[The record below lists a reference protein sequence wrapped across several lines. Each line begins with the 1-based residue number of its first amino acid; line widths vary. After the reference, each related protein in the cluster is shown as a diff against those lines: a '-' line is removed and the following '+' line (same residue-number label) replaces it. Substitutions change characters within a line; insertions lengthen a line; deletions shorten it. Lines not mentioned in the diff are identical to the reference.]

1 MEFLFEVFTL
11 STTHLFRNILIS
23 SSLKS
28 EIFVAWQNSNLEWC
42 SMLVDK
48 CQNILILFIYLI
60 LYSVL
65 HTNNHFSFIFS
76 NINISIFNKKSLIK
90 TKHFLLEKKHH
101 GPWVSLLKPT
111 MKHKMNNKPENLSY
125 SSGKLGGGIYVPCL
139 LLIITLRFTWGKRK
153 FWWMMNKFQDIIPRG
168 RVRNGTHGPWYYC
181 CNKKHLF

>member
-1 MEFLFEVFTL
+1 
-11 STTHLFRNILIS
+11 
-23 SSLKS
+23 
-28 EIFVAWQNSNLEWC
+28 
-42 SMLVDK
+42 MLVDK

-125 SSGKLGGGIYVPCL
+125 SSGKLGGGIYVPYL
-139 LLIITLRFTWGKRK
+139 LLEEKENFGEWWTSSKTLYHGAGSEMALMGHGIIVVTKNIYF
-153 FWWMMNKFQDIIPRG
+153 NP
-168 RVRNGTHGPWYYC
+168 
-181 CNKKHLF
+181 